1 MDPQGFFFYAFTT
14 FLHKKVVMSFIG
26 ENYFDD
32 HAYVIGYFE
41 IIVIVTYRDGLL
53 MWAVCWVWQTF

>member
-1 MDPQGFFFYAFTT
+1 
-14 FLHKKVVMSFIG
+14 MSFIG